1 MAAQYPNHIALT
13 TLCIL
18 QYGQIPPYEFHKE
31 KKGKIEEFEARKR
44 TREEEDMKCA
54 IEAKEKEKKRIKKKT
69 EEFYQT
75 FPKFKE
81 INICFDTSR
90 QKVIT
95 MLFDYKYRNIYKSK
109 KELDLA
115 MKPITKDKLLKE
127 LYKALESS

>member
-54 IEAKEKEKKRIKKKT
+54 IEAKEKEKKDKEKNGRILSNLSKI
-69 EEFYQT
+69 QR
-75 FPKFKE
+75 
-81 INICFDTSR
+81 N
-90 QKVIT
+90 
-95 MLFDYKYRNIYKSK
+95 KY
-109 KELDLA
+109 
-115 MKPITKDKLLKE
+115 MF
-127 LYKALESS
+127 